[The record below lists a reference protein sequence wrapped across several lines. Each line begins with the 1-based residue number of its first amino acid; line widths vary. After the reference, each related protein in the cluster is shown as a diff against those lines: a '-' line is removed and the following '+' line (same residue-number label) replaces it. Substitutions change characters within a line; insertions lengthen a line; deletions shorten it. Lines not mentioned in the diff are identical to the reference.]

1 MGTTI
6 PFTNMHGQTLTK
18 EIFDTATKKLILM
31 ALKNAAKV
39 IQTQDGDIE
48 EYAAYDDKNKETVRI
63 RENYKHGRS
72 TVHFDGKSYTKVD
85 ARHFDGSINH
95 TFTDAESTR
104 STNTINESDFAD
116 LFAEIAARATL
127 SK

>member
-31 ALKNAAKV
+31 ALKNAAKIV
-39 IQTQDGDIE
+39 QLQDGDIE
-48 EYAAYDDKNKETVRI
+48 EYAAYDANKKETVRI
-63 RENYKHGRS
+63 RENYERGRS
-72 TVHFDGKSYTKVD
+72 TVHFDGKTYTKVD

-95 TFTDAESTR
+95 TFTDAESSR
-104 STNTINESDFAD
+104 NTNTINESDFAD
-116 LFAEIAARATL
+116 LFTEIATRATL